1 MRVRPLLDR
10 GSLAEPC
17 LPPLED
23 PPLPQYGPIPS
34 GRQAGDVLPHGRGTL
49 ASLGRAGRGVAG
61 GAYGGGRLSRP
72 KKMLP
77 LLGQEPREPEVQKQ
91 PEAALGEAD
100 GCVDDCCSGAEE
112 TLEAPAETPRTRQ
125 PASISETPE
134 GGASLGPVERTVV
147 RVEGMDCAS
156 CAATVEKRVG
166 QLPGVYRAV
175 VNFAAGRLDA
185 EHEPGLAL
193 EEIEKAVRDA
203 GYEVQRA
210 QEVERP
216 PFWRTP
222 RAISVSASAL
232 LFAFGLALGLAGGPE
247 VASVGAYLAAIVVG
261 GVPIFRAALAGLRA
275 RHMDMNVLMSA
286 ATIGAVGIGEWA
298 EAASVV
304 VLFAAGNALQVY
316 AIDRTRGAVRTL
328 ARLAPDEVLVRR
340 GGYENLV
347 GAGEVA
353 VGETVI
359 VRPGERLALD
369 GEVVEGRTTVDES
382 PVTGE
387 STPVEKGPGDAV
399 YSGSLNG
406 GGGVVV
412 RVLREA
418 SDSTL
423 QRIARLVEEAQ
434 ATKAPAEQ
442 FVDRFSRL
450 YTPIVVAAAIVLAV
464 VPPLLGGEFG
474 TWFYRALA
482 LLIIACPCALVIS
495 TPVTVVSGIGAA
507 SRRGILVKGGAALEA
522 AGRLKALAFDKTGT
536 LTEGRPVVS
545 RVVALDGHD
554 EAGAVRLAAAL
565 ERRSEHPLAH
575 AILAT
580 AERYGASGI
589 PPVINFRS
597 VAGRG
602 AEGEVEGRRYAIGSP
617 RLFAEVGISLDGA
630 KAVLEEAERE
640 GETPVVLGDKNG
652 PIAVFGLAD
661 ATRSEARATLE
672 SLRSVGVNELVML
685 TGDAEGPARRTA
697 EILGVGY
704 RAQLLPEQKVERVR
718 ELVAEYGSVGM
729 VGDGVNDAPAL
740 AASSV
745 GFAMGAAG
753 TDVAL
758 ETADVALMQDDLP
771 KLAEAVRLS
780 RSAERIIKQNVVVS
794 LLIKGLFVLLAPF
807 GLVALWLAVLADMGT
822 SIAVTLNGLRLFRRG
837 RA

>member
-1 MRVRPLLDR
+1 MLPVVGQALP
-10 GSLAEPC
+10 GSAAPQEAPTEEPDAC
-17 LPPLED
+17 CGPGED
-23 PPLPQYGPIPS
+23 CREGEAGLVAASPTTREANPEMPS
-34 GRQAGDVLPHGRGTL
+34 GV
-49 ASLGRAGRGVAG
+49 SL
-61 GAYGGGRLSRP
+61 
-72 KKMLP
+72 
-77 LLGQEPREPEVQKQ
+77 
-91 PEAALGEAD
+91 D
-100 GCVDDCCSGAEE
+100 G
-112 TLEAPAETPRTRQ
+112 L
-125 PASISETPE
+125 
-134 GGASLGPVERTVV
+134 ERTVV

-166 QLPGVYRAV
+166 QLPGVRRAV

-193 EEIEKAVRDA
+193 EKIEKAVRDA
-203 GYEVQRA
+203 GYGVEST
-210 QEVERP
+210 QEVERT

-222 RAISVSASAL
+222 RALSVFASAL
-232 LFAFGLALGLAGGPE
+232 LFILGLTLGPAGAPE
-247 VASVGAYLAAIVVG
+247 VASVGTYLAAIAVG

-286 ATIGAVGIGEWA
+286 ATVGAVGIGEWA

-316 AIDRTRGAVRTL
+316 AIDRTRGAVRAL

-340 GGYENLV
+340 GDSERLV
-347 GAGEVA
+347 GADEVA
-353 VGETVI
+353 VGETLV

-369 GEVVEGRTTVDES
+369 GEVVQGRTTVDES

-387 STPVEKGPGDAV
+387 STPVEKGLGDPV

-406 GGGVVV
+406 GGGVLV

-450 YTPIVVAAAIVLAV
+450 YTPIVVAVAVVLAV
-464 VPPLLGGEFG
+464 VPPVLGGEFG

-545 RVVALDGHD
+545 RVVPLDGRD
-554 EAGAVRLAAAL
+554 EKEVLLLAAAL

-575 AILAT
+575 AILT
-580 AERYGASGI
+580 AADGNNL
-589 PPVINFRS
+589 PPVAGFRS
-597 VAGRG
+597 IAGRG
-602 AEGEVEGRRYAIGSP
+602 AEGEVGGNGHLIGSP
-617 RLFAEVGISLDGA
+617 RLFAERGIALDGA
-630 KAVLEEAERE
+630 AEALEAVERA
-640 GETPVVLGDKNG
+640 GETPVVLGG
-652 PIAVFGLAD
+652 EESVSAVFGIAD
-661 ATRSEARATLE
+661 AVRPDARTTIE
-672 SLRSVGVNELVML
+672 SLREEGVGELVML
-685 TGDAEGPARRTA
+685 TGDAEAPARRIA
-697 EILGVGY
+697 EELGVSY
-704 RAQLLPEQKVERVR
+704 RARLLPEQKVEAVR
-718 ELVAEYGSVGM
+718 ELVSEHGDVGM

-780 RSAERIIKQNVVVS
+780 RSAEGIIKQNVAVS
-794 LLIKGLFVLLAPF
+794 ILIKGLFVLLAPF

-822 SIAVTLNGLRLFRRG
+822 SIAVTLNGLRLFRAKGGSRG

>member
-1 MRVRPLLDR
+1 M
-10 GSLAEPC
+10 
-17 LPPLED
+17 
-23 PPLPQYGPIPS
+23 
-34 GRQAGDVLPHGRGTL
+34 
-49 ASLGRAGRGVAG
+49 
-61 GAYGGGRLSRP
+61 SRP

-77 LLGQEPREPEVQKQ
+77 VVGQAPPGSAAPQEAPTEEPDACCGPGEDCCE
-91 PEAALGEAD
+91 GEA
-100 GCVDDCCSGAEE
+100 GLAAA
-112 TLEAPAETPRTRQ
+112 TPKTREANP
-125 PASISETPE
+125 ETPE
-134 GGASLGPVERTVV
+134 GVPLDGLERTVV
-147 RVEGMDCAS
+147 RIEGMDCAS
-156 CAATVEKRVG
+156 CAATVERRVG
-166 QLPGVYRAV
+166 QLPGMHRAV

-185 EHEPGLAL
+185 QHDPGLSL
-193 EEIEKAVRDA
+193 EQIEKAVRDA
-203 GYEVQRA
+203 GYGVESA
-210 QEVERP
+210 QEAERS

-222 RAISVSASAL
+222 RAVSVFASAL
-232 LFAFGLALGLAGGPE
+232 LFVTGLALGLAGAPE
-247 VASVGAYLAAIVVG
+247 AASVAAYLAAIAVG

-275 RHMDMNVLMSA
+275 KHMDMNVLMTA
-286 ATIGAVGIGEWA
+286 ATVGAVAIGEWA

-316 AIDRTRGAVRTL
+316 AIDRTRGAVRAL

-340 GGYENLV
+340 GGSETLV
-347 GAGEVA
+347 PAGEVA
-353 VGETVI
+353 VGETVV

-369 GEVVEGRTTVDES
+369 AEVAEGETTVDES

-387 STPVEKGPGDAV
+387 STPVEKGPGDSV

-406 GGGVVV
+406 GGGVLV

-545 RVVALDGHD
+545 RVVALGGRD
-554 EAGAVRLAAAL
+554 ETGVLALAAAL

-575 AILAT
+575 AVLSA
-580 AERYGASGI
+580 AGGAGLPQVSD
-589 PPVINFRS
+589 FRS

-602 AEGEVEGRRYAIGSP
+602 AEGVVSGDRYLIGSP
-617 RLFAEVGISLDGA
+617 RLFTERQIALDGA
-630 KAVLEEAERE
+630 SRALEAVGAA
-640 GETPVVLGDKNG
+640 GETPVVLGNEEA
-652 PIAVFGLAD
+652 ILAVFGIAD
-661 ATRSEARATLE
+661 AVRPDARATLE
-672 SLRSVGVNELVML
+672 SLRGAGVGKLVML
-685 TGDAEGPARRTA
+685 TGDAEAPAKRIA
-697 EILGVGY
+697 EELGVGY
-704 RAQLLPEQKVERVR
+704 RSGLLPEQKVEAVR
-718 ELVAEYGSVGM
+718 ELVSEHGDAGM

-758 ETADVALMQDDLP
+758 ETADVALMRDDLP
-771 KLAEAVRLS
+771 KLAEAVSLS
-780 RSAERIIKQNVVVS
+780 RAAERIIRQNVAVS
-794 LLIKGLFVLLAPF
+794 ILIKGLFVLLAPF

-822 SIAVTLNGLRLFRRG
+822 SIAVTLNGLRLFRAKDDSRD

>member
-1 MRVRPLLDR
+1 
-10 GSLAEPC
+10 
-17 LPPLED
+17 
-23 PPLPQYGPIPS
+23 
-34 GRQAGDVLPHGRGTL
+34 
-49 ASLGRAGRGVAG
+49 
-61 GAYGGGRLSRP
+61 
-72 KKMLP
+72 MLP
-77 LLGQEPREPEVQKQ
+77 RLGQEPREPEVQKQ
-91 PEAALGEAD
+91 PEAAFGEADD

-112 TLEAPAETPRTRQ
+112 TLEAPAATPRSREV
-125 PASISETPE
+125 ASISETPE
-134 GGASLGPVERTVV
+134 GRASLGHLERTVV

-166 QLPGVYRAV
+166 QLPGVHRAV
-175 VNFAAGRLDA
+175 VTFAAGRLDA

-193 EEIEKAVRDA
+193 EEIERAVRDA
-203 GYEVQRA
+203 GYGVERA

-222 RAISVSASAL
+222 RAISVLASAL
-232 LFAFGLALGLAGGPE
+232 LLVLGLALSVAGASE
-247 VASVGAYLAAIVVG
+247 VASVGTYLAAIVVG
-261 GVPIFRAALAGLRA
+261 GVPIFRAALAGLRT

-298 EAASVV
+298 EAAFVV

-316 AIDRTRGAVRTL
+316 AIDRTRGAVRAL

-340 GGYENLV
+340 GDSERLV

-353 VGETVI
+353 VGETVN

-369 GEVVEGRTTVDES
+369 GEVIEGRTTVDES

-450 YTPIVVAAAIVLAV
+450 YTPIVVAVAVILAV
-464 VPPLLGGEFG
+464 VPPVLGGEFG

-545 RVVALDGHD
+545 RVVPLDGRD
-554 EAGAVRLAAAL
+554 EAEVLQLAAAL

-575 AILAT
+575 AILSA
-580 AERYGASGI
+580 ANGVDL
-589 PPVINFRS
+589 PPVAGFRS
-597 VAGRG
+597 LAGRG
-602 AEGEVEGRRYAIGSP
+602 AEGKVGGKGYLIGSP
-617 RLFAEVGISLDGA
+617 RLY
-630 KAVLEEAERE
+630 AERGLVLGGATE
-640 GETPVVLGDKNG
+640 ALEAVERAGETPVILGSEES
-652 PIAVFGLAD
+652 ILAVFGIAD
-661 ATRSEARATLE
+661 AVRPDSRTTLE
-672 SLRSVGVNELVML
+672 SLREAGVGELVML
-685 TGDAEGPARRTA
+685 TGDAEAPARRIA
-697 EILGVGY
+697 EDLGISY
-704 RAQLLPEQKVERVR
+704 RAQLLPEQKVQAVR
-718 ELVAEYGSVGM
+718 NLVSEHGDVGM

-780 RSAERIIKQNVVVS
+780 RSAEGFIKQNVAVS
-794 LLIKGLFVLLAPF
+794 ILIKGLFVLLAPF

-822 SIAVTLNGLRLFRRG
+822 SIAVTLNGLRLFREGTR
-837 RA
+837 